1 MVNQTEIVKEKI
13 KEDFSIFHKITSA
26 NEQHNFHIHDEFE
39 IMLILSDGMMCAVGE
54 QTYMLPKNSLLLFNN
69 MDLHMINTV
78 KPGPSERYVVSF
90 RPEYLELLSSD
101 KTNLLECFFFRPT
114 SDPNLLPLS
123 DGQASLLTDILVRI
137 TDYRSPENAQLY
149 GSDLFVKILLI
160 ELLLRVN
167 AMYRD
172 YHNITAPTISQNYSL
187 VYNVMIFIHK
197 YYWDDI
203 TLDTLSQQFYINKF
217 YLCSLF
223 KSVTGTSPNQYL
235 INCRLMKA
243 KELLLNHMTVEQVC
257 SQVGYNNLSHFS
269 RAFKKHTGM
278 SPKQFQMAALHR

>member
-1 MVNQTEIVKEKI
+1 MVNQAEIVKEKI
-13 KEDFSIFHKITSA
+13 KEDFSIFYKITSA

-187 VYNVMIFIHK
+187 VYNVMNFIHK

>member
-1 MVNQTEIVKEKI
+1 MTAGKMNVKEKI

-149 GSDLFVKILLI
+149 GSDLFVKILLSFFC
-160 ELLLRVN
+160 
-167 AMYRD
+167 A
-172 YHNITAPTISQNYSL
+172 
-187 VYNVMIFIHK
+187 
-197 YYWDDI
+197 
-203 TLDTLSQQFYINKF
+203 
-217 YLCSLF
+217 
-223 KSVTGTSPNQYL
+223 
-235 INCRLMKA
+235 
-243 KELLLNHMTVEQVC
+243 
-257 SQVGYNNLSHFS
+257 
-269 RAFKKHTGM
+269 
-278 SPKQFQMAALHR
+278 

>member
-1 MVNQTEIVKEKI
+1 
-13 KEDFSIFHKITSA
+13 
-26 NEQHNFHIHDEFE
+26 
-39 IMLILSDGMMCAVGE
+39 MC
-54 QTYMLPKNSLLLFNN
+54 QSRLCLYFYLLFPAARRIAVFF
-69 MDLHMINTV
+69 DLFILQRDGHPADHPVLHRGDLIIGLV
-78 KPGPSERYVVSF
+78 RADAVSYTHLDVYK
-90 RPEYLELLSSD
+90 R
-101 KTNLLECFFFRPT
+101 
-114 SDPNLLPLS
+114 
-123 DGQASLLTDILVRI
+123 QILVRI
-137 TDYRSPENAQLY
+137 TDYRRPEHAQLY

-160 ELLLRVN
+160 ELLLRAN

-187 VYNVMIFIHK
+187 VYNVMNFIHK

-243 KELLLNHMTVEQVC
+243 KELLLN
-257 SQVGYNNLSHFS
+257 LSLIHI
-269 RAFKKHTGM
+269 
-278 SPKQFQMAALHR
+278 